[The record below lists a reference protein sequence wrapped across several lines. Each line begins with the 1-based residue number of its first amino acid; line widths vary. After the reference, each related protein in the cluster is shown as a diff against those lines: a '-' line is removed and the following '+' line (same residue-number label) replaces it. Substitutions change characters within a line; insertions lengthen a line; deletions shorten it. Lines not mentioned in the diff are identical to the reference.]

1 MIVVDTNI
9 IAYLLIPG
17 KETDSAEKILQKD
30 PVWCS
35 TRLWRSEFRN
45 VLLKYL
51 RMDYINLA
59 QSFQIMQKA
68 ERLMRGREYEVN
80 SLPILEASFN
90 SKCSAY
96 DCEFIILARELA
108 TKLITSDK
116 RLLREF
122 PEESISLRNYL
133 SGS

>member
-17 KETDSAEKILQKD
+17 KETDRAEKILHKD

-35 TRLWRSEFRN
+35 SRLWRSEFRS
-45 VLLKYL
+45 VLMKYL
-51 RMDYINLA
+51 RKEYISLA

-90 SKCSAY
+90 SKCSTY
-96 DCEFIILARELA
+96 DCEFVVLARELA
-108 TKLITSDK
+108 TQLVTSDK
-116 RLLREF
+116 RVLREF
-122 PEESISLRNYL
+122 PEESVSVEHFL
-133 SGS
+133 SNA